1 MLDWYESKD
10 GGEVTT
16 GGPEQRATTYQGLEF
31 RQIVEL
37 AETVDPG
44 ASPIPAASSDLLE
57 AFPEL
62 AAVEVRDVTIEGRHG
77 DVAGRVY
84 GGRDTA
90 GTAFVWVHGG
100 GFIGGDLEFP
110 EAHWVAL
117 AIAASG
123 FPVLSLDYHKALRG
137 VHYPV
142 PSDDVLDGWLWAT
155 AHADELSAAPDDL
168 HLGGA
173 SAGGNLAAGVT
184 KRLRDGAGPL
194 PTSLVLVYPIVHADL
209 PPFPSDLHEKL
220 AADDAARG
228 FSASMVRDMNLQYA
242 GSEDLLGDPY
252 AMPANGELGGQP
264 PVLILNCDIDGL
276 RASGEAYAD
285 ALRAA
290 GVDVTVEM
298 EPGTHH
304 GHLNEPDRPAASR
317 SIERV
322 TTWLRQHAARPNHS

>member
-1 MLDWYESKD
+1 MAME
-10 GGEVTT
+10 GA
-16 GGPEQRATTYQGLEF
+16 EQRAAAYQGLEF

-37 AETVDPG
+37 AEAVDPH

-57 AFPEL
+57 RFPEL
-62 AAVEVRDVTIEGRHG
+62 ADVEVRDVTIEGRHG

-84 GGRDTA
+84 RGQDTA

-100 GFIGGDLEFP
+100 AFIGGDLDFP
-110 EAHWVAL
+110 ESHWVSL

-123 FPVLSLDYHKALRG
+123 FSVLSLDYHKALRG

-155 AHADELSAAPDDL
+155 AHADALGAAPDDV

-173 SAGGNLAAGVT
+173 SAGGNLVAGVT

-194 PTSLVLVYPIVHADL
+194 PSSLVLVYPIVHAEL
-209 PPFPSDLHEKL
+209 PPLPSDLQEKL
-220 AADDAARG
+220 SADEAGSG
-228 FSASMVRDMNLQYA
+228 FSLMMVREMNLQYA
-242 GSEDLLGDPY
+242 GSEDLLRDAY
-252 AMPANGELGGQP
+252 TIPANGELGGQP
-264 PVLILNCDIDGL
+264 PVLVLNSDIDAL

-298 EPGTHH
+298 ESGTRH
-304 GHLNEPDRPAASR
+304 GHVNEPDQPAASR

-322 TTWLRQHAARPNHS
+322 TTWLRDHARHGDR